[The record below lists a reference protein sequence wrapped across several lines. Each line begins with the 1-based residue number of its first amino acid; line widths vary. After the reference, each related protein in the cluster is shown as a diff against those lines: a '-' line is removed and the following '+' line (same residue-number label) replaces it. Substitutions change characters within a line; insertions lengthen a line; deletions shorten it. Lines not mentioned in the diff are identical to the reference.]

1 MKSQTYIITNPPWH
15 LDNTRLTI
23 MRQIGAATL
32 LAVSGGRFQ
41 LPEPDRLRLPVACG
55 YKVDVTYDAGSD
67 LYEVARIWVRGD
79 QTFVKDT
86 LDGIYA
92 DQLSEVVWAASCF
105 RNVPFGKH
113 DPCK

>member
-1 MKSQTYIITNPPWH
+1 MKSTYVITNPPWT
-15 LDNTRLTI
+15 LDSTRLEM

-41 LPEPDRLRLPVACG
+41 LPEPGRLRLPVACG
-55 YKVDVTYDAGSD
+55 YKVDVTYDAGAD
-67 LYEVARIWVRGD
+67 LYEVARIWVRGE
-79 QTFVKDT
+79 QTVVKDT

-105 RNVPFGKH
+105 RNVPFGSH